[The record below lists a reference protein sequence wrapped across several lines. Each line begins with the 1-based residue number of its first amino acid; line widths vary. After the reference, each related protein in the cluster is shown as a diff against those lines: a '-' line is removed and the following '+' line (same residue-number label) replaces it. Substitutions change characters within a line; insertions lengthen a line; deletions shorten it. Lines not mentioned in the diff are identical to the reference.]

1 MENCLDKEL
10 VERYVSG
17 RCSEQEQQSIEAH
30 ISGCEKCRRLI
41 RSARSKAGEPA
52 GTPDPAEADNHER
65 SDQTTDAQN
74 ESLTRSM
81 PDASSATFIK
91 RPNGKD
97 FPSTYEGYQILE
109 ELPLGGQAIVYKA
122 VHKATKMKVALKVLP
137 PGMSASAKTR
147 RHFELEVELAASL
160 NHPNIVAI
168 RDSGIAK
175 GQYYFSME
183 YVHGRALD
191 RYVNSE
197 QLSFREKIKLFTK
210 VCDAMTHAHQRGV
223 IHRDLKPSNILV
235 DDRGEPRV
243 LDFGLAK
250 AATSWTAAGTAA
262 MPTMTGQIKGT
273 VAYMS
278 PEQAI
283 GRSDLTDVRADVYS
297 LGVILYLLL
306 TGKFPYDVSGS
317 VAEALDNIQNADPVR
332 PRQIISRFD
341 SDIEAILLKCLAKDR
356 VERYQSAAELLGD
369 LERWLDGLPIVAK
382 SISSLY
388 VLRKIVSRHRNTTK
402 IVGLL
407 VVIVLAFSYVSY
419 YLNMDRVEAK
429 EYAETIRRRFIDEAK
444 TTFGLDRQFTFL
456 AFLEAWHTDDG
467 RAGWVAGLLGDGSKE
482 KAAAAFLLNPEAIA
496 DKEASFRQ
504 GLPDGYG
511 WFGDFVIGESYLK
524 DANESE
530 ALEAYGRS
538 YQGIG
543 QLPIDGFGRD
553 KLLKSELKA
562 RLYELSVVNE
572 GGHNESAP
580 AVGGQER

>member
-1 MENCLDKEL
+1 
-10 VERYVSG
+10 
-17 RCSEQEQQSIEAH
+17 
-30 ISGCEKCRRLI
+30 
-41 RSARSKAGEPA
+41 
-52 GTPDPAEADNHER
+52 
-65 SDQTTDAQN
+65 
-74 ESLTRSM
+74 M

-91 RPNGKD
+91 RPNEKD

-183 YVHGRALD
+183 YVHGQALD
-191 RYVNSE
+191 RYVSSE

-278 PEQAI
+278 PEQAM
-283 GRSDLTDVRADVYS
+283 GRSDLTDVRTDVYT

-317 VAEALDNIQNADPVR
+317 VVEALDNIQNVDPVR

-388 VLRKIVSRHRNTTK
+388 VLRKIVSRHRNTTE

-407 VVIVLAFSYVSY
+407 VVIVLAFSYMGY

-429 EYAETIRRRFIDEAK
+429 EYAETIRRRFIEEAK

-456 AFLEAWHTDDG
+456 AFLEAWHKNDG
-467 RAGWVAGLLGDGSKE
+467 RDGWIAGLLGDGSKE
-482 KAAAAFLLNPEAIA
+482 KAAAAFLLNPGAIA

-524 DANESE
+524 DGNESE

-543 QLPIDGFGRD
+543 RLPIDGLGRD

-580 AVGGQER
+580 AVGG